1 MLDHMV
7 RDSMDSFKSLW
18 QERASQ
24 RRSKSDWA
32 TTEVL
37 SKPNNGRNER
47 KEVDE
52 EVLTP
57 GSIIKVAI
65 GERVQS
71 IPHVYVTISGNM
83 RVPPGSGSAWQQK
96 LCKVLVDVCSPDMST
111 KINPSAIKETP
122 NHLSYLQLEVHGNH
136 TFVGN
141 ALEWR
146 EIGFAVEIIGPQNE
160 LVKKYFAIN
169 LQVHAKRLRRSVRSG
184 SIPREGY
191 DFPDY
196 EQHSCCGGC
205 KSGCSPVAWAQ
216 VFGYYDRLGYS
227 LDSKYSGS
235 IYRDRLTK
243 APLRL
248 TDEVERLVEDIRS
261 QVHTTCVNGEGG
273 TERRKMYLI
282 APWFRSRQGS
292 RSRVVSYLPS
302 RKKRL
307 AVANGG
313 RIERGGHSWIAAK
326 GVYWLKKDYPVIFSI
341 DMEGRGG
348 HAVVA
353 TKYKEKTR
361 RYRHCYQ
368 TKTGFL
374 WGERTK
380 EICSW
385 RTAYDY
391 EFYLHYGWGGSGN
404 KWQQIGAKGAYV
416 AYLA

>member
-1 MLDHMV
+1 
-7 RDSMDSFKSLW
+7 
-18 QERASQ
+18 
-24 RRSKSDWA
+24 
-32 TTEVL
+32 
-37 SKPNNGRNER
+37 
-47 KEVDE
+47 
-52 EVLTP
+52 
-57 GSIIKVAI
+57 
-65 GERVQS
+65 
-71 IPHVYVTISGNM
+71 
-83 RVPPGSGSAWQQK
+83 
-96 LCKVLVDVCSPDMST
+96 MST

-160 LVKKYFAIN
+160 LIKKYFAIN

-227 LDSKYSGS
+227 LDSKYSGY

-243 APLRL
+243 APLWL
-248 TDEVERLVEDIRS
+248 TDEVERFVEDIRS
-261 QVHTTCVNGEGG
+261 QVHTTCANGEGG
-273 TERRKMYLI
+273 TLRTKMYLI

-313 RIERGGHSWIAAK
+313 RIERGSHSWIAAK

-341 DMEGRGG
+341 DMEGSGG

-368 TKTGFL
+368 TKTGFW